1 MHLCRHMKQCL
12 KKSQQLLGDISD
24 ASYQLLEQCL
34 AHIEGSDLTVTQKR
48 MQDLLKRKARGDD
61 VETGP
66 EVGPFANLGVPSCWF
81 ELIHCRHSGREAEN
95 LFLVERGIARQ
106 HLQSDLC
113 KLYVE
118 CVICRCQWQ

>member
-48 MQDLLKRKARGDD
+48 MQDLLKRRARGDE

-66 EVGPFANLGVPSCWF
+66 EVGHLLNLGLPSCWF
-81 ELIHCRHSGREAEN
+81 ELILWRYGDREADKCY
-95 LFLVERGIARQ
+95 F
-106 HLQSDLC
+106 
-113 KLYVE
+113 
-118 CVICRCQWQ
+118 